1 MKKGRFITYLCD
13 KLDVWCYSITRYVV
27 TPRNGRAMHAVV
39 AAAAAAAAAV
49 RTDIA
54 RAASISSSL
63 DLLIAV

>member
-1 MKKGRFITYLCD
+1 
-13 KLDVWCYSITRYVV
+13 
-27 TPRNGRAMHAVV
+27 V